1 MYFSTSYLD
10 RFAFSNA
17 FIYALFRLIMYTYVY
32 IIYIWPY
39 KYICVITYIH
49 IYIYAFIRN
58 MYVYVYAFLTQC
70 MVTSTSDISIELRR
84 EPIWP
89 CWRARK
95 RFSRANLQPVPTF
108 RSSPVCVHSLISL
121 KIQSRAYTFVW
132 LMCISHG
139 YTFTYI
145 YIYMI
150 IHVSML
156 ACTYQ
161 TNVNTDPI
169 GQAYLDLRSEENP
182 F

>member
-1 MYFSTSYLD
+1 
-10 RFAFSNA
+10 
-17 FIYALFRLIMYTYVY
+17 
-32 IIYIWPY
+32 
-39 KYICVITYIH
+39 
-49 IYIYAFIRN
+49 

-95 RFSRANLQPVPTF
+95 RFRRANLQPVPTF

-145 YIYMI
+145 YMI

-182 F
+182 FEFGMSFSKYPFSVTIKRSTSRWVSYIDNYVYIYILILIYIQRKREERERETQSQSKSQ

>member
-1 MYFSTSYLD
+1 MYYSTSYLD

-17 FIYALFRLIMYTYVY
+17 FIYALFRLIMYTHVY
-32 IIYIWPY
+32 IYMTIYIHN
-39 KYICVITYIH
+39 YIH
-49 IYIYAFIRN
+49 TYLYIYAFISN
-58 MYVYVYAFLTQC
+58 MYVYVYAFLAQR

-95 RFSRANLQPVPTF
+95 RFRRANLQPVPTF

-139 YTFTYI
+139 YTFTYTWL
-145 YIYMI
+145 YMFLCLPA
-150 IHVSML
+150 H
-156 ACTYQ
+156 TKQ
-161 TNVNTDPI
+161 T
-169 GQAYLDLRSEENP
+169 
-182 F
+182 

>member
-1 MYFSTSYLD
+1 MRD
-10 RFAFSNA
+10 
-17 FIYALFRLIMYTYVY
+17 
-32 IIYIWPY
+32 
-39 KYICVITYIH
+39 YIH
-49 IYIYAFIRN
+49 TYIYAFIRN

-95 RFSRANLQPVPTF
+95 RFRRANLQPVPTF

-145 YIYMI
+145 YDYTCFYACLHIPNKRKHWSSRADVPWFTI
-150 IHVSML
+150 WGKPLWVWHVIFEVSVL
-156 ACTYQ
+156 SDHQ
-161 TNVNTDPI
+161 
-169 GQAYLDLRSEENP
+169 EKHE
-182 F
+182 